1 MAPRRDAARLSR
13 AAHGTPTSTPDRD
26 TCSDSDTDG
35 PPDRSAELAAIA
47 RPRPGDDPPTEHLR
61 RALRDQQYMAGV
73 AAVVDHWPNLTA
85 EQRDTI
91 AALLPSHRKTP

>member
-35 PPDRSAELAAIA
+35 PLDRPAALEAIA
-47 RPRPGDDPPTEHLR
+47 RPRDGDDPPTEHLR
-61 RALRDQQYMAGV
+61 RALRDRQYMASV
-73 AAVVDHWPNLTA
+73 AAVVDHWPNLTD
-85 EQRDTI
+85 EQRDTV
-91 AALLPSHRKTP
+91 AALLQPHRKTP